1 MVFDPKTLNEAIH
14 TSWHPGMPLKA
25 RLTTM
30 EIMETTLRGWKEGHY
45 IVADPFTNK
54 TAAIPELKTGS
65 KIEIRMICGGFVAEF
80 ETKILKIMDGF
91 HKIVFLKFPDNIIK
105 KNLRNDLRI
114 ETTISALLEFNG
126 KKYNATM
133 MDISNGGCR
142 INALDTPIEVFN
154 TCKLSFLLPDGKS
167 VVGLNCT
174 VRNQAKDSSFGL
186 MFQEDDPELMNLQ
199 GFIEFCATMPGLKK
213 LVEWSSNELVAGTL
227 KQIALPDLLQVLSAG
242 GKTAQITIRNKGN
255 SGNIFL
261 DKGRVINSSF
271 HNLKGEESFFA
282 LIGLE
287 EADFVLKSP
296 AKIPPQN
303 IFKTIE
309 ALVIEG
315 AVLKDTKYNKAG

>member
-1 MVFDPKTLNEAIH
+1 MASDPKTLNEAIH
-14 TSWHPGMPLKA
+14 TLWHPGMSLKA

-30 EIMETTLRGWKEGHY
+30 EIMETTLRGWKDGHY
-45 IVADPFTNK
+45 IIVDPFTNRIN
-54 TAAIPELKTGS
+54 TAPELKTGS
-65 KIEIRMICGGFVAEF
+65 EVEIRMICSGFVAEF
-80 ETKILKIMDGF
+80 QTKILKIMDGF
-91 HKIVFLKFPDNIIK
+91 NKIVFLKFPDHIIK

-142 INALDTPIEVFN
+142 INTSGTRLEVFN
-154 TCKLSFLLPDGKS
+154 TCTLNFLLPDGKN

-186 MFQEDDPELMNLQ
+186 MFQENDPELINLQ

-227 KQIALPDLLQVLSAG
+227 KQIALPDLLQVLNAG

-261 DKGRVINSSF
+261 DKGRVINASF

-309 ALVIEG
+309 ALIIEG
-315 AVLKDTKYNKAG
+315 AVLKDTKNSKAG